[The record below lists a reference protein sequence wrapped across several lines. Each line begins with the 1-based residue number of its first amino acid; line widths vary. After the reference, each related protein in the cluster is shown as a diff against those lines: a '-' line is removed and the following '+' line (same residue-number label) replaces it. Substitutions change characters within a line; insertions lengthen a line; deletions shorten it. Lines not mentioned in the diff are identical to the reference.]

1 MNENS
6 FRVMGSEENM
16 KEFLKSTIKSS
27 ETVIEH
33 YDFVINDISSNISDA
48 QLEATKGPTIEF
60 LNKMRNNWI
69 SFKADC
75 EMLLKNL
82 GTK

>member
-33 YDFVINDISSNISDA
+33 YDFVINDISSKISD
-48 QLEATKGPTIEF
+48 QHLEATKAPTIEF
-60 LNKMRNNWI
+60 LNKMRRNWLN
-69 SFKADC
+69 FKNDC
-75 EMLLKNL
+75 EMQLKGLEN
-82 GTK
+82 